1 MDDGRSVPIPGF
13 LFLCLCRNLFGRLR
27 IPVAFRRT
35 VPGASLFVR
44 PEFSGPPFRSSR
56 VLPVFSFNP
65 IGRFHFPEN
74 SVDWGFQ
81 AVAPR

>member
-1 MDDGRSVPIPGF
+1 MVFSPYLCSEVLRFIFFASF
-13 LFLCLCRNLFGRLR
+13 RKALFLCPL
-27 IPVAFRRT
+27 
-35 VPGASLFVR
+35 PGASLFVR

-74 SVDWGFQ
+74 SVDRGFQ